1 MLTLD
6 ALTVT
11 YPDFIGRYSLSV
23 PTGALCAVIGP
34 SGGGKTTM
42 LHAIAGFE
50 PVTAGKVRFGGAD
63 LTAAPP
69 SRRPVSILFQ
79 DHNLFPHLTA
89 ARNVAL
95 GVKPSLD
102 LDEAEQ
108 AFVGEA
114 LRHVDLADEAGR
126 LPGELSG
133 GQRQR
138 VALARALVMRRPLL
152 LLDEPFG
159 ALDPGL
165 RKAMIALT
173 DRLRRENGLTVLMT
187 IHTPAD
193 IATVADQVVFVADGA
208 VQDVGP
214 PLDLLRAGRSAA
226 MDAFLGN
233 R

>member
-6 ALTVT
+6 HLTVT
-11 YPDFIGRYSLSV
+11 YPDFTGRYTLAV
-23 PTGALCAVIGP
+23 PKGAMCAVIGP

-50 PVTAGKVRFGGAD
+50 PLVAGAVHFNGQD
-63 LTAAPP
+63 LTQLDPAA
-69 SRRPVSILFQ
+69 RPCSLLFQ

-89 ARNVAL
+89 AQNVAL
-95 GVKPSLD
+95 GLRPNLSLSADEHVTVAEALAAVD
-102 LDEAEQ
+102 LGDEAT
-108 AFVGEA
+108 
-114 LRHVDLADEAGR
+114 R

-138 VALARALVMRRPLL
+138 VALARALAMRRPLL

-173 DRLRRENGLTVLMT
+173 DTLRRAHGLTVLMT

-193 IATVADQVVFVADGA
+193 IALVADMVAFVADGV
-208 VQDVGP
+208 VQDVGAP
-214 PLDLLRAGRSAA
+214 ADLLHAGRSAA
-226 MDAFLGN
+226 IGSFLGH
-233 R
+233 